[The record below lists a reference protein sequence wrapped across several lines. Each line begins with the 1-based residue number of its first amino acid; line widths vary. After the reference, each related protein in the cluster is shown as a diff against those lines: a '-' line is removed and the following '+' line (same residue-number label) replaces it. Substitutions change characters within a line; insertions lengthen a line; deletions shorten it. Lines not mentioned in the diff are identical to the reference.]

1 MKKILSFIICIT
13 ISVSLLTLSSFAA
26 PEFTM
31 KDAEK
36 LVADLEEIAD
46 ILLEGRIDE
55 FTTLEKV
62 PDEIAFKVVK
72 PESSS
77 IKYTIDN
84 YPNKGHIYYTSG
96 QYKSP
101 EYWIER
107 LNTFLTSEYTAE
119 HFSEI
124 LDGGITYCDGEI
136 FVIDGFA
143 VQSSAGYDTFDDL
156 KNKKITQNGDTAY
169 LEFLDE
175 LPYDRGYV
183 ERKIEFKY
191 TENGWR
197 ISGGNGADAVFG
209 ISKNP
214 NTADAGAVLTI
225 CLFTSILGM
234 CIALSKK
241 KRI

>member
-1 MKKILSFIICIT
+1 MKKILSVIICIS
-13 ISVSLLTLSSFAA
+13 IFVSSLMLPSFAA

-46 ILLEGRIDE
+46 ILLEGQINE
-55 FTTLEKV
+55 FTTFEEAPAEVAL
-62 PDEIAFKVVK
+62 KVVNLHE
-72 PESSS
+72 PGR
-77 IKYTIDN
+77 YTIDN
-84 YPNKGHIYYTSG
+84 YPKFHVYYTAE

-136 FVIDGFA
+136 FIINGFA
-143 VQSSAGYDTFDDL
+143 VQSTAGYDTFDDL
-156 KNKKITQNGDTAY
+156 KNKKITQSGNTAY
-169 LEFLDE
+169 LEFLYE

-191 TENGWR
+191 TESGWR

>member
-1 MKKILSFIICIT
+1 MKKILSVIICIS
-13 ISVSLLTLSSFAA
+13 IFVSSLMLPSFAT

-46 ILLEGRIDE
+46 ILLEGQINE
-55 FTTLEKV
+55 FTTFEEV
-62 PDEIAFKVVK
+62 TDEIAFKVINLHQ
-72 PESSS
+72 PGR
-77 IKYTIDN
+77 YTIDN
-84 YPNKGHIYYTSG
+84 YPKGGIYYTAE
-96 QYKSP
+96 QCKSS

-143 VQSSAGYDTFDDL
+143 VQSTAGYDTFDDL

-169 LEFLDE
+169 LEFLYE

-191 TENGWR
+191 TESGWR

-214 NTADAGAVLTI
+214 NTADAGSVLTI